1 MVPEGF
7 VQTSAGRKQK
17 LAIFSGRTLAYQVQG
32 HEFEPQLWK
41 KKKDKVTKKTKG
53 GKQSTVLLRYDT

>member
-41 KKKDKVTKKTKG
+41 KKRQSNKKDKRREATNSPT
-53 GKQSTVLLRYDT
+53 QL